1 MMVTGISFDTFRNS
15 VIAPLNASKYAEN
28 PIVIESHTELSPN
41 RFRVKIGMTDS
52 RGPGSRMS
60 WSGRH
65 GKWASYFT
73 FWDIIAGIFHHN
85 DSARVQAGNKV
96 YRGAHDFEC
105 QAYEGLYDNVGSIMA
120 PAYHEELSVNPEF
133 DSQRFD
139 WS

>member
-1 MMVTGISFDTFRNS
+1 MMVTGISFDTFRND
-15 VIAPLNASKYAEN
+15 VIDTLNTTKYAEN
-28 PIVIESHTELSPN
+28 PIVIESHTELSPT

-52 RGPGSRMS
+52 HGDGSRTS

-73 FWDIIAGIFHHN
+73 FWDIIAGIYHHN
-85 DSARVQAGNKV
+85 DSARVQARDTV
-96 YRGAHDFEC
+96 YRGEYDFKC
-105 QAYEGLYDNVGSIMA
+105 QVYEGLYTNVGSMMN

-133 DSQRFD
+133 DSQRFV